1 MIFTCSVSTFSD
13 ILIIDQVIGLGLAL
27 AMVHIQAG
35 VFLAI
40 FCMAE
45 ISIFVD
51 ESGHFDMHSKVS
63 PYYIVSFIFHNQSDS
78 IEENLQAMD
87 VHIHN
92 LWISRALYSYRTNNS
107 LRRSI

>member
-1 MIFTCSVSTFSD
+1 
-13 ILIIDQVIGLGLAL
+13 
-27 AMVHIQAG
+27 MVHIQAG

-45 ISIFVD
+45 LSIFVD

-63 PYYIVSFIFHNQSDS
+63 PYYIVSFVFHNQSDS

-87 VHIHN
+87 VHLHN
-92 LWISRALYSYRTNNS
+92 LWISMALYSYRTNNS